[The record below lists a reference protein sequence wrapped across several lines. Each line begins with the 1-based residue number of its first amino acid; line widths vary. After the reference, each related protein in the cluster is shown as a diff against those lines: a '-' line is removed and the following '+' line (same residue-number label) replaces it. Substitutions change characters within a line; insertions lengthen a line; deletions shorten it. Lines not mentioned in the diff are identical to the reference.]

1 MTLLHS
7 PIKNEVEQI
16 RGSLGCSQEMLARV
30 IGVHTRTVVR
40 WEHGVSQPH
49 HLAREKIRKI
59 EKLIDKIYNIFE
71 PGDAVQWLNTSN
83 KSFSSHT
90 PLEEI
95 IYSEN
100 GIEKVMDLLSSIE
113 WGIVT

>member
-7 PIKNEVEQI
+7 PIKNEVKQI
-16 RGSLGCSQEMLARV
+16 RGSLGCSQEMLARI

-40 WEHGVSQPH
+40 WEHGMSKPH

-59 EKLIDKIYNIFE
+59 EKLTEKIYDVFE
-71 PGDAVQWLNTSN
+71 LKNAIQWLNTPN
-83 KSFSSHT
+83 KSFGGNT

-95 IYSEN
+95 VYSED
-100 GIEKVMDLLSSIE
+100 GIERVIDLLSSIE
-113 WGIVT
+113 WGIIT